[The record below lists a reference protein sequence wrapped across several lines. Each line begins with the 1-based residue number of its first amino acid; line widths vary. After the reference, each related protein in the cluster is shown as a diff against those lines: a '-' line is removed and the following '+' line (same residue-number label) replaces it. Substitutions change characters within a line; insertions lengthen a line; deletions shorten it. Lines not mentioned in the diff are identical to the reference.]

1 MRRSS
6 VVLASEEKPTMNKL
20 ANYLHQP
27 VTLAGN
33 ARLYRAIVSLPQPM
47 TSGALEERI
56 VFFESKSDQSIGAY
70 LEGLLERV
78 WCVDTKGWCEAGF
91 IYNIN
96 SARELHASSFNDEG
110 GPSDLM
116 LFETGSGGDGIEAIG
131 PNRTHYAQAD
141 VVDMFVTPRVARRLR
156 DALDAIELAR
166 ADEARRRKAG

>member
-1 MRRSS
+1 
-6 VVLASEEKPTMNKL
+6 MNKP
-20 ANYLHQP
+20 ANYLRQP

-33 ARLYRAIVSLPQPM
+33 ARLYRAFVILPQHM
-47 TSGALEERI
+47 ASGGLEERI
-56 VFFESKSDQSIGAY
+56 VFFESKSEQGVGEY
-70 LEGLLERV
+70 LESLLEKV
-78 WCVDTKGWCEAGF
+78 WCVDTKDWCADGH

-96 SARELHASSFNDEG
+96 SARELHAQSFNDNG

-116 LFETGSGGDGIEAIG
+116 LFETGAGGNGIGAIG

-166 ADEARRRKAG
+166 ADEARRRES